1 MVPVS
6 WEPFRRGTALRRGQ
20 IGMWLADMAAL
31 FSCHIGGGCGG
42 GGDRRGFNGS

>member
-20 IGMWLADMAAL
+20 IGMWLADMAAM
-31 FSCHIGGGCGG
+31 FSGHI
-42 GGDRRGFNGS
+42 